1 MIRALKVVLVIFG
14 VVEIIMGLVMV
25 IFPDYAASMI
35 KTSNPIGDLKYTM
48 ASLGICLI
56 VPSIFLIM
64 AARDPLRHINWVK
77 FAIAWCGIGAI
88 AGLYS
93 VLRGDIEFGHVMTQ
107 IIMDAVFAVLFL
119 ILYPYQ
125 AAKSSQQP
133 AS

>member
-14 VVEIIMGLVMV
+14 VVEIILGLIMV
-25 IFPDYAASMI
+25 IFPDYAADMVKASVL
-35 KTSNPIGDLKYTM
+35 SGDLSYAM

-64 AARDPLRHINWVK
+64 AARDPLKHISWVK

-93 VLRGDIEFGHVMTQ
+93 VLRGDLPFGNAATQ
-107 IIMDAVFAVLFL
+107 IIMDAVFAILFL
-119 ILYPYQ
+119 ILYPYR